1 MDNAPQES
9 QRAEVRLLAEMLR
22 QLENSLPRTRRFLV
36 ATSALG
42 CLRTYLNM
50 RQYKATF
57 HKEEFSNKQKFTEQV
72 ENASQNRRGLKEY
85 LIFLFWTP
93 MRD

>member
-1 MDNAPQES
+1 MVGTSRES
-9 QRAEVRLLAEMLR
+9 QRAEVRLLAELLG
-22 QLENSLPRTRRFLV
+22 QLENSLRRTRRFLV

-42 CLRTYLNM
+42 CLRAHLNM
-50 RQYKATF
+50 RQYKVTF
-57 HKEEFSNKQKFTEQV
+57 HKGEFRHKQKFTEQV

-85 LIFLFWTP
+85 LIFLFWIS